1 MGLINTMTE
10 TNPKIQFIKDLQK
23 AQKEFPS
30 LEKSKK
36 VDQGA
41 FKYDYLPL
49 EQMLSLIQ
57 PVLHNNGFHLSQLFG
72 YTPTGETLVKTKLVH
87 EQGHEEVSELPLF
100 LPPRDLQKKNEA
112 HVWGGSVTYQRRY
125 SIKLILGLETD
136 MDNNME
142 IEEEKPKKERPKKE
156 ESKPPVSQKST
167 TFVLA
172 KKAIEDCKQLKK
184 LDSYTDSFN
193 DRLNE
198 GKITKEEYGK
208 LTDLLEAKYV
218 NLTEQ
223 INS

>member
-1 MGLINTMTE
+1 MTE
-10 TNPKIQFIKDLQK
+10 TNPKIAFIKALQK
-23 AQKEFPS
+23 AQKEFPT
-30 LEKSKK
+30 LGKSKH
-36 VDQGA
+36 VDNGK
-41 FKYDYLPL
+41 FGYDYLPL

-57 PVLHNNGFHLSQLFG
+57 PILHNNGFHLSQLFG

-87 EQGHEEVSELPLF
+87 EKGHEEVSELPLF

-136 MDNNME
+136 IDNNME
-142 IEEEKPKKERPKKE
+142 IEEEKPKKEKPKKE
-156 ESKPPVSQKST
+156 DLKPPVSQKST

-198 GKITKEEYGK
+198 GKITVEEHVK
-208 LTDLLEAKYV
+208 LLDLLETKIV
-218 NLTEQ
+218 ILTGAMH
-223 INS
+223 S